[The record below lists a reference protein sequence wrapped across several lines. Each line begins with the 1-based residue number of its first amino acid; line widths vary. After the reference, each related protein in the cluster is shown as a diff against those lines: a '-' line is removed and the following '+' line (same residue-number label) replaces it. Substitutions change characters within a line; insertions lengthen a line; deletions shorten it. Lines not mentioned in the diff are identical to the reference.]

1 MSMSEILRREPVT
14 LSPSDSVSRAAELLV
29 EEHVL
34 ALPVVEDGKLVGV
47 FGLHEL
53 VELLMPRAVRLMN
66 QGLEGL
72 TDLDFVAD
80 TLDEVRERMGHV
92 CETEVGEHL
101 ERGSERT
108 PLDPDSSFT
117 EALFLVYKLGRDL
130 PVVEKK
136 TGRLAGMV
144 SPWDVLERIRR
155 R

>member
-1 MSMSEILRREPVT
+1 MSISEILRREPVT
-14 LSPSDSVSRAAELLV
+14 LAPHDTVARAAELLV

-34 ALPVVEDGKLVGV
+34 ALPVVEEGKLVGV

-72 TDLDFVAD
+72 TDLDFLAD
-80 TLDEVRERMGHV
+80 TLEDVRQRMDHV
-92 CETEVGEHL
+92 CGTEVGEHL

-108 PLDPDSSFT
+108 PLDPASSFT
-117 EALFLVYKLGRDL
+117 EALFLGYRLRRDL
-130 PVVEKK
+130 PVVEKE

-155 R
+155 S